1 MAGVK
6 EGSSGS
12 SPELRK
18 MRTEAG
24 EGSLGCVKHCR
35 ILGENAQIF
44 YKSTFAVGHL

>member
-24 EGSLGCVKHCR
+24 GRGGEFRVCKALQNPWGKR
-35 ILGENAQIF
+35 PNIL
-44 YKSTFAVGHL
+44 